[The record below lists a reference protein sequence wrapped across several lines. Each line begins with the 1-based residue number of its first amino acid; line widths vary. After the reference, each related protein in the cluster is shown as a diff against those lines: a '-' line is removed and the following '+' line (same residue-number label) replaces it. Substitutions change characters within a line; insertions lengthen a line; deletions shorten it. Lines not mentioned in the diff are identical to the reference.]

1 MKAEHQVELNHT
13 EMSMIRRMCG
23 VQMNERKNKK
33 SEEHRELLGLESV
46 SLLIK
51 KSGLRRFGHVEHK
64 DDSDSVKR
72 CMTLEVEGIGQKT
85 W

>member
-1 MKAEHQVELNHT
+1 
-13 EMSMIRRMCG
+13 
-23 VQMNERKNKK
+23 
-33 SEEHRELLGLESV
+33 LESV